1 MRLVILTLVLSI
13 SLLGQ
18 TFSPKQPVDF
28 SAVTTKPIQ
37 VGTSAPGTCAV
48 GQVYFDSDATAG
60 QNLYLCTATNTWTQ
74 LTGTGGSGG
83 TGIVICTG
91 GGTSTAYTCTAS
103 GLTVA
108 TGAMVLFI
116 PHVNSGASPGL
127 AVNGGSSAPIIRRN
141 GNGVVADELKEDIEY
156 ILTYTGSAWRLTQ
169 PDVTVGTSLTG
180 VLSVTDGV
188 IEKEAGLC
196 STTDACA
203 PTGGWDFA
211 SSAFLRIKRGTGAP
225 SSADCNE
232 AAEVGRIYARTDA
245 ETAKATFYGCSNTAA
260 ATYAWEVIGDGG
272 SGSGLADPGSNGII
286 KRTSLNTTAPAAA
299 SDVSGLFSGTGDYLK
314 SDGTKG
320 TPSGSGNVTAGGTL
334 TLNAPVIG
342 AGTTAVSVG
351 TRTGNTTEFVTQ
363 SGAKTAGK
371 QATYDANGNLI
382 ASAYDVGASGSG
394 ATSITEYITFSGGI
408 QTGDNDKD
416 HVGFQQISG
425 GPALSVFPA
434 SPSPMGTTALSP
446 GVSTEVQIYTVLP
459 PGWTGAISM
468 GLFTSLAANNTGA
481 GTFVLAVR
489 TACATPG
496 TDSMEIA
503 SSSMNAVQTITETI
517 AGGAF
522 QYKTGKYSTLTLD
535 TTGCAAGDVLFVR
548 FKRDPTT
555 YTSDNAPDLLLL
567 GYARLAVT
575 RTL

>member
-169 PDVTVGTSLTG
+169 PSVTIGSSLTG
-180 VLSVTDGV
+180 ILSVNDDV
-188 IEKEAGLC
+188 LEKEAGLC

-211 SSAFLRIKRGTGAP
+211 ASAFLRIKRGTGAP

-245 ETAKATFYGCSNTAA
+245 ETAKATFYGCANTAA

-272 SGSGLADPGSNGII
+272 SGSGLGDPGSDGIV
-286 KRTSLNTTAPAAA
+286 KRTALNTTAPATA
-299 SDVSGLFSGTGDYLK
+299 SDVSGLFSGTGDCLK

-320 TPSGSGNVTAGGTL
+320 DCGTGGGSGTITRRVSLPIAFLDANAHNHVMWKSVTAPPVVSPDVTTGIEIPGVGFPHTGALTIQSGTWL
-334 TLNAPVIG
+334 PATWTGTISARIYQTVKANTSG
-342 AGTTAVSVG
+342 TGTT
-351 TRTGNTTEFVTQ
+351 
-363 SGAKTAGK
+363 
-371 QATYDANGNLI
+371 
-382 ASAYDVGASGSG
+382 
-394 ATSITEYITFSGGI
+394 
-408 QTGDNDKD
+408 
-416 HVGFQQISG
+416 
-425 GPALSVFPA
+425 
-434 SPSPMGTTALSP
+434 
-446 GVSTEVQIYTVLP
+446 
-459 PGWTGAISM
+459 
-468 GLFTSLAANNTGA
+468 
-481 GTFVLAVR
+481 VLAVR
-489 TACATPG
+489 TACITPG
-496 TDSMEIA
+496 TDNFSPTFTSATQVQVTYAGADYLVGKLSTFTLPLGTCAANDYLVVRVTRDPATYTADDAAEI
-503 SSSMNAVQTITETI
+503 
-517 AGGAF
+517 
-522 QYKTGKYSTLTLD
+522 LTLI
-535 TTGCAAGDVLFVR
+535 GF
-548 FKRDPTT
+548 
-555 YTSDNAPDLLLL
+555 
-567 GYARLAVT
+567 
-575 RTL
+575 TLDIQETF